1 MNGDEGVSYK
11 NVSSLAAILGV
22 CITSIQ
28 EFSVKCGIHT
38 CIYYTL
44 FDGKLLY
51 SPSPMTLLF
60 N

>member
-44 FDGKLLY
+44 MANCYIPQVL
-51 SPSPMTLLF
+51 
-60 N
+60 